1 MGPAISA
8 IVATAVFTGKSG
20 LVDLSQRVI
29 NLKMGGIWYLVVLG
43 SVLLIGFGLLT
54 SSKPEDFL
62 TYSGAGNWGLLVI
75 PYVFIL
81 NGFGEEIG
89 WRGLLVDE
97 LLKKYSLGVTAVLSW
112 VVWGIWHIP
121 LFWIV
126 MNFLNLGIGGT
137 VGWTLGLLAGSVFLT
152 WMYARSKRSILLLA
166 AWHTV
171 FNFATATTATAGV
184 GAALSSTLVMI
195 VAIVILVLPST
206 WIRPNRSGQSI
217 L

>member
-1 MGPAISA
+1 
-8 IVATAVFTGKSG
+8 
-20 LVDLSQRVI
+20 
-29 NLKMGGIWYLVVLG
+29 
-43 SVLLIGFGLLT
+43 
-54 SSKPEDFL
+54 
-62 TYSGAGNWGLLVI
+62 WGLLVI

-97 LLKKYSLGVTAVLSW
+97 LLKKYSLGVTAVVSW

-152 WMYARSKRSILLLA
+152 WMYTRSNRSILLLA
-166 AWHTV
+166 AWHTI

-184 GAALSSTLVMI
+184 GAAVSSTLVII
-195 VAIVILVLPST
+195 VALAIIAFPST
-206 WIRPNRSGQSI
+206 WARRP
-217 L
+217 